1 MAPALLLL
9 LAAATA
15 ANDPSAGREIYQ
27 RQCALCHGASGEGVL
42 DQYAQPLIGERS
54 LADLTKLIVETMP
67 EDDPGACVGEA
78 AEQVAAYVY
87 NEFYSSA
94 AQARRGRPH
103 PDLARLTV
111 RQYRETVADL
121 IGGFGDAASFNGL
134 RLDAERGLRGE
145 YFNAKHFSGDKRV
158 LERRD
163 ATVDFKF
170 AEASPLADKI
180 EPQEFSIRWQGS
192 LLAPDT
198 GDYEFTLRS
207 ENGARLWLN
216 DNRRAL
222 IDAWVKSGE
231 ETEHRETIRLLGGRV
246 YPLRLEFF
254 KSKEAKEKTASI
266 ALVWKPPGGVAE
278 VVPERCLS
286 PQGTQETFVVHTP
299 FPPDDRSTGY
309 ERGTSVSKAW
319 EQATTYAAIEAAG
332 HVVANLK
339 QLSGCPDDA
348 ADRPAR
354 LREFCQRFVE
364 RAFGRPLTDEQ
375 KALFIERQFA
385 GAADLETAVK
395 RTVLLALT
403 SPRFLYRDLGGRGG
417 RPMDAYDVASRI
429 SFGLWD
435 SLPDR
440 QLWEAA
446 GQGQLSTKEQVA
458 TQVERMLGDVRA
470 RSKLREFF
478 HQWLRVDLADELRKD
493 RTLFPEFDERAV
505 ADLRVSLD
513 LFLDDVAWSE
523 ASDFRQ
529 LLLADFLYLNGR
541 LAPFYGASLPPDA
554 PFQKVPLD
562 AAQRSGVVS
571 HPYLLARFAYLGASS
586 PIHRGVFLM
595 RGVLGRQL
603 RPPPEAVAPLSPDL
617 HPDMTT
623 RERTTVQ
630 TSPAACQSC
639 HEVINPLGFALEG
652 YDAIGRFRAEEKGRP
667 IDDAGYYQSLAGPRA
682 EFHGA
687 RQLGTFLADSDE
699 ARRAFVQQLFRYFV
713 KQPERAL
720 GTDLP
725 ERLRRNFA
733 EHNFHIRRL
742 LVEIITASAVSG

>member
-1 MAPALLLL
+1 M
-9 LAAATA
+9 
-15 ANDPSAGREIYQ
+15 
-27 RQCALCHGASGEGVL
+27 CHGASGEGVL

-78 AEQVAAYVY
+78 AEQVAEYVY
-87 NEFYSSA
+87 GEFYSA
-94 AQARRGRPH
+94 EAQARRGRPH
-103 PDLARLTV
+103 AELARMTV

-121 IGGFGDAASFNGL
+121 IGGFGDAASWNGL

-145 YFNAKHFSGDKRV
+145 YFNAKNFRGDKRV

-170 AEASPLADKI
+170 GEGSPLAEKI

-198 GDYEFTLRS
+198 GEYEFTLRS

-216 DNRRAL
+216 DNQRAL

-266 ALVWKPPGGVAE
+266 SLVWKPPGGVTE

-286 PQGTQETFVVHTP
+286 PQGTQETFIVLTP

-332 HVVANLK
+332 HVVAILRR
-339 QLSGCPDDA
+339 LSGSAEDA

-385 GAADLETAVK
+385 NAADLETAVK
-395 RTVLLALT
+395 RVVLLALN

-417 RPMDAYDVASRI
+417 RPIDAYDVASRI

-440 QLWEAA
+440 PLWEAA
-446 GQGQLSTKEQVA
+446 SQGQLSTNEQVA
-458 TQVERMLGDVRA
+458 AQVERMLGDVRA

-493 RTLFPEFDERAV
+493 GALFPEFDERAV

-541 LAPFYGASLPPDA
+541 LAPFYGASLPGDA
-554 PFQKVPLD
+554 GFQKVPVD

-595 RGVLGRQL
+595 RGLLGRQL

-623 RERTTVQ
+623 RERTAVQ

-639 HEVINPLGFALEG
+639 HEIINPLGFALEG

-667 IDDAGYYQSLAGPRA
+667 IDDVGYYQSLAGPRA
-682 EFHGA
+682 EFRGA
-687 RQLGTFLADSDE
+687 RQLGTFLADNE
-699 ARRAFVQQLFRYFV
+699 ETRRAFVQQLFQYFV
-713 KQPERAL
+713 KQPMRAF
-720 GTDLP
+720 GNDVP

-742 LVEIITASAVSG
+742 LVELITASALPAGEGQQVALP